1 MTSSI
6 RGGGVLPVPAVAGD
20 GDRGGEMPEEGLDD
34 GAGDGPRRGRG
45 VPGGEFTGA
54 DTVGDDADD
63 QGVVHGGEFRGG
75 EPLEYRGEQVIMA
88 AELPFHGTRRHA
100 GELGDIARCCGDES
114 AVGDEGGRRVE
125 DVGTGITVR
134 VVGRETAGRV
144 VVKGA
149 GSLGEWPWASELPTV
164 VLPTV
169 VEWVSEAV
177 IMVEPSVVGCVVSGD
192 SPSGR
197 RLRTV
202 L

>member
-1 MTSSI
+1 MAKAPTSAVS
-6 RGGGVLPVPAVAGD
+6 RSVAVEPWVREAWSTAASSVAASRWNTAASRSSWLPNCRSTAPDAMPVSSAILRVVAATNPPSAM
-20 GDRGGEMPEEGLDD
+20 RE
-34 GAGDGPRRGRG
+34 
-45 VPGGEFTGA
+45 
-54 DTVGDDADD
+54 DAASRMS
-63 QGVVHGGEFRGG
+63 VREFRSGWWAR
-75 EPLEYRGEQVIMA
+75 EE
-88 AELPFHGTRRHA
+88 RR
-100 GELGDIARCCGDES
+100 
-114 AVGDEGGRRVE
+114 AVRD
-125 DVGTGITVR
+125 
-134 VVGRETAGRV
+134 VGRETAGRV

-149 GSLGEWPWASELPTV
+149 GSLGECPWASELPTV